1 MKIDSSAPD
10 WFNRDRF
17 LLSGGHGSAM
27 LYATLLLN
35 RYDISIN
42 DLKKFRTL
50 GSKTPGHPEVT
61 TPGVDVAT
69 DPLGQGLGTAVGD
82 GDLMEGISHEYASLA
97 GYLHLNNLIV
107 LYDSNR
113 NTMDAEM
120 SQECDDNVAER
131 FKAYGC

>member
-1 MKIDSSAPD
+1 MAEKHLSALYNKPSFSIVD
-10 WFNRDRF
+10 NRI
-17 LLSGGHGSAM
+17 
-27 LYATLLLN
+27 YV
-35 RYDISIN
+35 
-42 DLKKFRTL
+42 
-50 GSKTPGHPEVT
+50 E
-61 TPGVDVAT
+61 
-69 DPLGQGLGTAVGD
+69 VGD